1 MPEAMPARET
11 AQRQEGTGAPSLM
24 EPTHFDQADTER
36 VEPGQQ
42 TLQSRAV
49 DYLAAQHRL
58 DWCYGRGEI
67 KIEQGL
73 GRKNPGD
80 ANLVPG

>member
-1 MPEAMPARET
+1 
-11 AQRQEGTGAPSLM
+11 M
-24 EPTHFDQADTER
+24 EPTHFDQVNTEC

-42 TLQSRAV
+42 TLQRRAV
-49 DYLAAQHRL
+49 DYLAAQHSL
-58 DWCYGRGEI
+58 DWCYGGCEI
-67 KIEQGL
+67 EIEQGL